1 MEMEFIASIDKL
13 LERDLNKLEEEIK
26 LYKSE
31 EAVWII
37 DKEIK
42 NSGGNLCLHLCG
54 NLQHFIG
61 AILGKTGYVR
71 NRENEFAAKGIS
83 RAKLIA
89 EIQQTKKAVK
99 STLQGLDS
107 SILETEY
114 SIQVFGHPMT
124 TMYFLIHLTAHLQ
137 YHLGQINYH
146 RRLLSQ

>member
-1 MEMEFIASIDKL
+1 MEIEFIASIDKL
-13 LERDLNKLEEEIK
+13 IERDLNKLEEEIK
-26 LYKSE
+26 LYSSE
-31 EAVWII
+31 ESIWKI

-42 NSGGNLCLHLCG
+42 NSAGNLCLHLCG

-99 STLQGLDS
+99 STLQGLDTS
-107 SILETEY
+107 VLQEEY
-114 SIQVFGHPMT
+114 SIQVFGNPMT
-124 TMYFLIHLTAHLQ
+124 NMYFLIHLSSHLD

-146 RRLLSQ
+146 RRLLS

>member
-1 MEMEFIASIDKL
+1 MEIEFIASIDKL
-13 LERDLNKLEEEIK
+13 IERDLNKLEEEIK
-26 LYKSE
+26 LYPSE
-31 EAVWII
+31 ESIWKI

-42 NSGGNLCLHLCG
+42 NSAGNLCLHLCG

-61 AILGKTGYVR
+61 AILGKSGYVR

-107 SILETEY
+107 SILEAEY
-114 SIQVFGHPMT
+114 SIQVFSHPMT
-124 TMYFLIHLTAHLQ
+124 TLYFLIHLSAHLQ

-146 RRLLSQ
+146 RRLLS

>member
-1 MEMEFIASIDKL
+1 MEIEFIASIDKL
-13 LERDLNKLEEEIK
+13 IERDLNKLEEEIK
-26 LYKSE
+26 LYTSE
-31 EAVWII
+31 ETIWKI

-42 NSGGNLCLHLCG
+42 NSAGNLCLHLCG

-61 AILGKTGYVR
+61 TILGKTGYVR

-83 RAKLIA
+83 RAKLIS

-107 SILETEY
+107 SVLQEEY

-124 TMYFLIHLTAHLQ
+124 TMYFLIHLSAHLD
-137 YHLGQINYH
+137 YHLGQVNYH
-146 RRLLSQ
+146 RRLLS